1 MSATILPEK
10 TLHYPVLL
18 NEVINIITPQN
29 GGTFIDCTF
38 GQGGYSKKILEYPN
52 TKVIAID
59 RDKNSQHIASDFK
72 KKFEDRFSFHNIK
85 FSQIKDLNLK
95 DEIKGIIFDLGY
107 SINQI
112 KNLSTGLSFDS
123 KGELNMKMGLN
134 DFSAKDVIDKLDQK
148 ELEQIFRYFGEEKN
162 SKLISKKIVLE
173 RQKKNLDTQDL
184 VNIVKRVKKRH
195 YTKTNPATKVF
206 QALRIF
212 VNKEISE
219 LSKSLEA
226 SASIVSQNGIV
237 LTVSFHSL
245 EDKICK
251 FFFNHLSKQDKVS
264 RYLPEK
270 KTTKKS
276 FSLITK
282 KPVTPSS
289 QELKLNPPSRSAKLR
304 AIKKIGLY
312 ENNMNVFEKYASLL
326 KIENFSKNLKFFQY
340 HF

>member
-18 NEVINIITPQN
+18 DEVINIITPQN

-59 RDKNSQHIASDFK
+59 RDKNSLPIASDLK
-72 KKFEDRFSFHNIK
+72 KKFEDRFFFHNIK
-85 FSQIKDLNLK
+85 FSQIKDLK
-95 DEIKGIIFDLGY
+95 IDDEVKGIVFDLGY
-107 SINQI
+107 SLNQI
-112 KNLSTGLSFDS
+112 KDLSRGLSFDS

-134 DFSAKDVIDKLDQK
+134 DFSAKDVINKLDQK
-148 ELEQIFRYFGEEKN
+148 ELEQIFKYFGEEKN

-184 VNIVKRVKKRH
+184 VTIVKSAKKKY

-219 LSKSLEA
+219 LTRGLKE
-226 SASIVSQNGIV
+226 SANIVSQNGVI

-270 KTTKKS
+270 KTTKMS

-282 KPVTPSS
+282 KPVIPGS

-304 AIKKIGLY
+304 AVKKIDTY
-312 ENNMNVFEKYASLL
+312 ENNKNVFLKY
-326 KIENFSKNLKFFQY
+326 KNLLNIEKLSEKL
-340 HF
+340 

>member
-1 MSATILPEK
+1 MSATISPEK
-10 TLHYPVLL
+10 ILHYPVLL

-59 RDKNSQHIASDFK
+59 RDKNSQYIASDLK

-107 SINQI
+107 SLNQI
-112 KNLSTGLSFDS
+112 KDLSTGLSFDS
-123 KGELNMKMGLN
+123 EGELNMKMGLN
-134 DFSAKDVIDKLDQK
+134 DFSAKDVINKLDQK
-148 ELEQIFRYFGEEKN
+148 ELEQIFKYFGEEKN
-162 SKLISKKIVLE
+162 SKLISKKIALE

-184 VNIVKRVKKRH
+184 VNIVKRAKKKH

-304 AIKKIGLY
+304 AIKKIGAY
-312 ENNMNVFEKYASLL
+312 ENNTNVFLKYENLLNIEK
-326 KIENFSKNLKFFQY
+326 FSEKL
-340 HF
+340 

>member
-134 DFSAKDVIDKLDQK
+134 DFSAKDVINKLDQK
-148 ELEQIFRYFGEEKN
+148 ELEQIFKYFGEEKN

-184 VNIVKRVKKRH
+184 VNIVKRVKKKH

-219 LSKSLEA
+219 LTKSLEA
-226 SASIVSQNGIV
+226 SASIVSQNGII

-251 FFFNHLSKQDKVS
+251 FFFNYLSKQDKVS

-270 KTTKKS
+270 KTKKKS

-282 KPVTPSS
+282 KPVTPGS

-312 ENNMNVFEKYASLL
+312 ENNMNVFEKYSSLL
-326 KIENFSKNLKFFQY
+326 KIENFSKKL
-340 HF
+340 

>member
-59 RDKNSQHIASDFK
+59 RDKNSLHIASDLK
-72 KKFEDRFSFHNIK
+72 KKFEDRFYFHNIK
-85 FSQIKDLNLK
+85 FSQIKDLK
-95 DEIKGIIFDLGY
+95 IDDEVKGIIFDLGY
-107 SINQI
+107 SLNQI
-112 KNLSTGLSFDS
+112 KDLSRGLSFDS
-123 KGELNMKMGLN
+123 KGDLNMKMGLN
-134 DFSAKDVIDKLDQK
+134 DFSAKDVINKLDQK
-148 ELEQIFRYFGEEKN
+148 ELEQIFKYFGEEKN
-162 SKLISKKIVLE
+162 SKLISKKIVVE

-184 VNIVKRVKKRH
+184 VTIVKKTKKKY

-219 LSKSLEA
+219 LTRGLKE
-226 SASIVSQNGIV
+226 SANIVGQNGVI

-270 KTTKKS
+270 KSTKIS

-282 KPVTPSS
+282 KPVIPGS

-304 AIKKIGLY
+304 AIKKIDTY
-312 ENNMNVFEKYASLL
+312 ENNKNVFLKYKNLL
-326 KIENFSKNLKFFQY
+326 NIENFSEKL
-340 HF
+340 

>member
-59 RDKNSQHIASDFK
+59 RDKNSTQIALDLKKRFK
-72 KKFEDRFSFHNIK
+72 ERFSFHNIK

-107 SINQI
+107 SLTQI
-112 KNLSTGLSFDS
+112 KDLSTGLSFDS

-134 DFSAKDVIDKLDQK
+134 DFSANDVINKLDQK
-148 ELEQIFRYFGEEKN
+148 ELEQIFKYFGEEKN
-162 SKLISKKIVLE
+162 SKLVSKKIVLE

-184 VNIVKRVKKRH
+184 VNIVKRVKKKH

-304 AIKKIGLY
+304 AIKKIGTY
-312 ENNMNVFEKYASLL
+312 ENNVNVFLKYENLFN
-326 KIENFSKNLKFFQY
+326 IENFSEKL
-340 HF
+340 

>member
-52 TKVIAID
+52 TKVIAVD
-59 RDKNSQHIASDFK
+59 RDKNSIQIASDLKKRFK
-72 KKFEDRFSFHNIK
+72 DRFSFHNIK
-85 FSQIKDLNLK
+85 FSQIKNLK
-95 DEIKGIIFDLGY
+95 IDDEVKGIVFDLGY
-107 SINQI
+107 SLNQI
-112 KNLSTGLSFDS
+112 KDLTTGLSFDS

-134 DFSAKDVIDKLDQK
+134 DFSADDVINKLDQK
-148 ELEQIFRYFGEEKN
+148 ELEQIFKYFGEEQN
-162 SKLISKKIVLE
+162 SKLISKKVIFE

-184 VNIVKRVKKRH
+184 VNIVKRAKKKY

-219 LSKSLEA
+219 LTRGLKE
-226 SASIVSQNGIV
+226 SANIVSQNGII

-312 ENNMNVFEKYASLL
+312 ENDMNIFLKYENLL
-326 KIENFSKNLKFFQY
+326 NIENLSEKL
-340 HF
+340 

>member
-59 RDKNSQHIASDFK
+59 RDKNSLHIASDLK
-72 KKFEDRFSFHNIK
+72 KKFEDRFYFHNIK
-85 FSQIKDLNLK
+85 FSQIKDLK
-95 DEIKGIIFDLGY
+95 IDDEVKGIVFDLGY
-107 SINQI
+107 SLNQI
-112 KNLSTGLSFDS
+112 KDLSRGLSFDS

-134 DFSAKDVIDKLDQK
+134 DFSAKDVINKLDQK
-148 ELEQIFRYFGEEKN
+148 ELEQIFKYFGEEKN

-173 RQKKNLDTQDL
+173 RQKKNLVTQDL
-184 VNIVKRVKKRH
+184 VNIVKRAKKKY

-219 LSKSLEA
+219 LTRGLKESVN
-226 SASIVSQNGIV
+226 IVSQNGII

-251 FFFNHLSKQDKVS
+251 FFFNNLSKQDKVS
-264 RYLPEK
+264 RYLPVQ
-270 KTTKKS
+270 KTAKKS

-282 KPVTPSS
+282 KPVTPGS

-304 AIKKIGLY
+304 AIKKIGTY
-312 ENNMNVFEKYASLL
+312 ENNMNVFLKYENLL
-326 KIENFSKNLKFFQY
+326 NIENFSRKL
-340 HF
+340 

>member
-10 TLHYPVLL
+10 NLHYPVLL

-72 KKFEDRFSFHNIK
+72 KRFEDRFSFHNIK
-85 FSQIKDLNLK
+85 FSQIKDLNLT
-95 DEIKGIIFDLGY
+95 DEIRGIIFDLGY

-112 KNLSTGLSFDS
+112 KDLSTGLSFDS
-123 KGELNMKMGLN
+123 KGELNMRMGLN
-134 DFSAKDVIDKLDQK
+134 DFSAKDVINKLDQK
-148 ELEQIFRYFGEEKN
+148 ELEQTFKYFGEEKN
-162 SKLISKKIVLE
+162 SKIISKKIVLE
-173 RQKKNLDTQDL
+173 RQKKNLNTQDL
-184 VNIVKRVKKRH
+184 VNIVKRAKKKH

-219 LSKSLEA
+219 LTKSLEA
-226 SASIVSQNGIV
+226 SASIVSQNGII

-251 FFFNHLSKQDKVS
+251 FFFNYLSKQDKVS

-282 KPVTPSS
+282 KPVTPNA

-304 AIKKIGLY
+304 AIKKIGAY
-312 ENNMNVFEKYASLL
+312 ENNINVFEKYANLL
-326 KIENFSKNLKFFQY
+326 KIENLSKKL
-340 HF
+340 

>member
-59 RDKNSQHIASDFK
+59 RDKNSLHIASDLK
-72 KKFEDRFSFHNIK
+72 KKFEDRFYFHNIK
-85 FSQIKDLNLK
+85 FSQIKDLK
-95 DEIKGIIFDLGY
+95 IDDEVKGIIFDLGY
-107 SINQI
+107 SLNQI
-112 KNLSTGLSFDS
+112 KDLSRGLSFDS
-123 KGELNMKMGLN
+123 KGDLNMKMGLN
-134 DFSAKDVIDKLDQK
+134 DFSAKDVINKLDQK
-148 ELEQIFRYFGEEKN
+148 ELEQIFKYFGEEKN
-162 SKLISKKIVLE
+162 SKLISKKIVVE

-184 VNIVKRVKKRH
+184 VTIVKKTKKKY

-219 LSKSLEA
+219 LTRGLKE
-226 SASIVSQNGIV
+226 SANIIGQNGVI

-251 FFFNHLSKQDKVS
+251 FFFNQLSKQDKVS

-270 KTTKKS
+270 KSTKIS

-282 KPVTPSS
+282 KPVIPGS

-304 AIKKIGLY
+304 AIKKIDTY
-312 ENNMNVFEKYASLL
+312 ENNKNIFLKYKNLL
-326 KIENFSKNLKFFQY
+326 NIENFSEKL
-340 HF
+340 

>member
-59 RDKNSQHIASDFK
+59 RDKNSLHIASDLK
-72 KKFEDRFSFHNIK
+72 KKFEDRFYFHNIK
-85 FSQIKDLNLK
+85 FSQIKDLK
-95 DEIKGIIFDLGY
+95 IDDEVKGIIFDLGY
-107 SINQI
+107 SLNQI
-112 KNLSTGLSFDS
+112 KDLSRGLSFDS
-123 KGELNMKMGLN
+123 KGDLNMKMGLN
-134 DFSAKDVIDKLDQK
+134 DFSAKDVINKLDQK
-148 ELEQIFRYFGEEKN
+148 ELEQIFKYFGEEKN
-162 SKLISKKIVLE
+162 SKLISKKIVAE

-184 VNIVKRVKKRH
+184 VTIVKKTKKKY

-219 LSKSLEA
+219 LTRGLKE
-226 SASIVSQNGIV
+226 SANIVGQNGVI

-251 FFFNHLSKQDKVS
+251 YFFNQLSKQDKVS

-270 KTTKKS
+270 KSTKIS

-282 KPVTPSS
+282 KPVIPGS

-304 AIKKIGLY
+304 AIKKIDTY
-312 ENNMNVFEKYASLL
+312 ENNKNIFLKYKNLL
-326 KIENFSKNLKFFQY
+326 NIENFSEKL
-340 HF
+340 

>member
-72 KKFEDRFSFHNIK
+72 KKFEDRFFFHNIK

-112 KNLSTGLSFDS
+112 KDLSTGLSFES

-134 DFSAKDVIDKLDQK
+134 DFSAKDVINKLDQK
-148 ELEQIFRYFGEEKN
+148 ELEQIFKYFGEEKN

-173 RQKKNLDTQDL
+173 RQKKSLDTQDL
-184 VNIVKRVKKRH
+184 VNIVKRAKKKH

-212 VNKEISE
+212 VNKEMSE

-226 SASIVSQNGIV
+226 SARIVSQNGII

-251 FFFNHLSKQDKVS
+251 FFFNYLSKQDKVS
-264 RYLPEK
+264 RYLPEQNS
-270 KTTKKS
+270 TKKS

-282 KPVTPSS
+282 KPVTPGS

-304 AIKKIGLY
+304 AVKKIGTY
-312 ENNMNVFEKYASLL
+312 ENNINVFLKYENLFN
-326 KIENFSKNLKFFQY
+326 IENLSEKL
-340 HF
+340 

>member
-1 MSATILPEK
+1 MSATISPEK
-10 TLHYPVLL
+10 ILHYPVLL

-59 RDKNSQHIASDFK
+59 RDKNSLHIASDLK

-107 SINQI
+107 SLNQI
-112 KNLSTGLSFDS
+112 KDLSTGLSFDS
-123 KGELNMKMGLN
+123 EGELNMKMGLN
-134 DFSAKDVIDKLDQK
+134 DFSAKDVINKLDQK
-148 ELEQIFRYFGEEKN
+148 ELEQIFKYFGEEKN
-162 SKLISKKIVLE
+162 SKLISKKIALE

-184 VNIVKRVKKRH
+184 VNIVKRVKKKH

-251 FFFNHLSKQDKVS
+251 FFFNYLSKQDKVS

-270 KTTKKS
+270 KKTKKS

-282 KPVTPSS
+282 KPVTPGS

-304 AIKKIGLY
+304 AIKKIGTY
-312 ENNMNVFEKYASLL
+312 ENNVNVFLKYENLFN
-326 KIENFSKNLKFFQY
+326 IENFSEKL
-340 HF
+340 

>member
-18 NEVINIITPQN
+18 DEVINIITPQN

-52 TKVIAID
+52 TKIIAID
-59 RDKNSQHIASDFK
+59 RDKNSIHIASDLK
-72 KKFEDRFSFHNIK
+72 KKFKDRFSFHNIK
-85 FSQIKDLNLK
+85 FSQIKELNLK

-107 SINQI
+107 SLNQI
-112 KNLSTGLSFDS
+112 KDLSTGLSFDS

-134 DFSAKDVIDKLDQK
+134 DFSAKDAVNKLDQK
-148 ELEQIFRYFGEEKN
+148 ELEQIFKYFGEEKN
-162 SKLISKKIVLE
+162 SKLISRKIVLE

-184 VNIVKRVKKRH
+184 VNIVKRAKKKY
-195 YTKTNPATKVF
+195 YTKTNIATKVF

-219 LSKSLEA
+219 LTKGLKE
-226 SASIVSQNGIV
+226 SASIVSQNGII

-270 KTTKKS
+270 NSSKMS
-276 FSLITK
+276 FNLITK
-282 KPVTPSS
+282 KSITPSS

-304 AIKKIGLY
+304 AVKKIDVY
-312 ENNMNVFEKYASLL
+312 ENNKNIFFKYENLLNIEK
-326 KIENFSKNLKFFQY
+326 FSEKL
-340 HF
+340 

>member
-10 TLHYPVLL
+10 NLHYPVLL
-18 NEVINIITPQN
+18 NEVIDIITPQN

-85 FSQIKDLNLK
+85 FSQIKDLNIK
-95 DEIKGIIFDLGY
+95 NEIKGIIFDLGY

-134 DFSAKDVIDKLDQK
+134 DFSAKDVINKLDQK

-184 VNIVKRVKKRH
+184 VNIVKRVKKKH

-282 KPVTPSS
+282 KPVTPDP

-312 ENNMNVFEKYASLL
+312 ENNMNVFEKYESLL
-326 KIENFSKNLKFFQY
+326 KIENLSKKL
-340 HF
+340 

>member
-1 MSATILPEK
+1 
-10 TLHYPVLL
+10 
-18 NEVINIITPQN
+18 
-29 GGTFIDCTF
+29 
-38 GQGGYSKKILEYPN
+38 
-52 TKVIAID
+52 
-59 RDKNSQHIASDFK
+59 
-72 KKFEDRFSFHNIK
+72 
-85 FSQIKDLNLK
+85 
-95 DEIKGIIFDLGY
+95 
-107 SINQI
+107 
-112 KNLSTGLSFDS
+112 
-123 KGELNMKMGLN
+123 MKMGLN
-134 DFSAKDVIDKLDQK
+134 DFSAKDVINKLDQK
-148 ELEQIFRYFGEEKN
+148 ELEQIFKYFGEEKN

-184 VNIVKRVKKRH
+184 VNIVKRAKKKH

-251 FFFNHLSKQDKVS
+251 FFLIIFQNKTRFLDIYQ
-264 RYLPEK
+264 RK
-270 KTTKKS
+270 KLQKNRLG
-276 FSLITK
+276 LITK

-326 KIENFSKNLKFFQY
+326 KIENFPEKL
-340 HF
+340 

>member
-10 TLHYPVLL
+10 NLHYPVLL

-59 RDKNSQHIASDFK
+59 RDKNSLHIASDLK

-107 SINQI
+107 SLNQI
-112 KNLSTGLSFDS
+112 KDPSTGLSFDS

-134 DFSAKDVIDKLDQK
+134 DFSAKDVINKLDQK

-184 VNIVKRVKKRH
+184 VNIVKRVKKKH

-270 KTTKKS
+270 KTVKKS
-276 FSLITK
+276 FRLITK
-282 KPVTPSS
+282 KPVTPGS

-304 AIKKIGLY
+304 AIKKIGTY
-312 ENNMNVFEKYASLL
+312 ENNMNVFLKYENLFN
-326 KIENFSKNLKFFQY
+326 IENFSEKL
-340 HF
+340 

>member
-18 NEVINIITPQN
+18 NEVIDIITPQN

-59 RDKNSQHIASDFK
+59 RDKNSIQIALDLK
-72 KKFEDRFSFHNIK
+72 KKFKERFSFHNIK

-107 SINQI
+107 SLTQI
-112 KNLSTGLSFDS
+112 KDLSTGLSFDS

-134 DFSAKDVIDKLDQK
+134 DFSANDVINKLDQK
-148 ELEQIFRYFGEEKN
+148 ELEQIFKYFGEEKN
-162 SKLISKKIVLE
+162 SKLVSKKIVLE

-184 VNIVKRVKKRH
+184 VNIVKRAKKKY

-226 SASIVSQNGIV
+226 SASIIGQNGII

-245 EDKICK
+245 EDRICK

-276 FSLITK
+276 FSLITN
-282 KPVTPSS
+282 KPVKPSLE
-289 QELKLNPPSRSAKLR
+289 ELKLNPPSRSAKLR
-304 AIKKIGLY
+304 AIKKIGTY
-312 ENNMNVFEKYASLL
+312 ENNVNVFLKYENFF
-326 KIENFSKNLKFFQY
+326 KIENFSEKL
-340 HF
+340 

>member
-59 RDKNSQHIASDFK
+59 RDKNSLHIASGLK
-72 KKFEDRFSFHNIK
+72 KKFEDRFYFHNIK
-85 FSQIKDLNLK
+85 FSQIKDLK
-95 DEIKGIIFDLGY
+95 IDDEVKGIIFDLGY
-107 SINQI
+107 SLNQI
-112 KNLSTGLSFDS
+112 KDLSRGLSFDS
-123 KGELNMKMGLN
+123 KGDLNMKMGLN
-134 DFSAKDVIDKLDQK
+134 DFSAKDVINKLDQK
-148 ELEQIFRYFGEEKN
+148 ELEQIFKYFGEEKN

-184 VNIVKRVKKRH
+184 VNIVKRVKKNY

-219 LSKSLEA
+219 LSRSLEA
-226 SASIVSQNGIV
+226 SASIVSQNGII

-251 FFFNHLSKQDKVS
+251 FFFNYLSKQDKVS

-282 KPVTPSS
+282 KPVTPGS
-289 QELKLNPPSRSAKLR
+289 Q
-304 AIKKIGLY
+304 
-312 ENNMNVFEKYASLL
+312 
-326 KIENFSKNLKFFQY
+326 
-340 HF
+340 

>member
-10 TLHYPVLL
+10 NLHYPVLL
-18 NEVINIITPQN
+18 NEVINILTPQN

-52 TKVIAID
+52 TKIIAID
-59 RDKNSQHIASDFK
+59 RDKNSQHIALDFK

-95 DEIKGIIFDLGY
+95 GEIKGIIFDLGY

-134 DFSAKDVIDKLDQK
+134 DFSAKDVINKLDQK

-184 VNIVKRVKKRH
+184 VNIVKRVKKKH

-270 KTTKKS
+270 KSTKKS

-304 AIKKIGLY
+304 AIKKIGTY
-312 ENNMNVFEKYASLL
+312 ENNVNVFLKYENLFN
-326 KIENFSKNLKFFQY
+326 IENFSEKL
-340 HF
+340 

>member
-59 RDKNSQHIASDFK
+59 RDKNSLHIASDLK
-72 KKFEDRFSFHNIK
+72 KKFKDRFYFHNIK
-85 FSQIKDLNLK
+85 FSQIKDLK
-95 DEIKGIIFDLGY
+95 IDDEVKGIVFDLGY
-107 SINQI
+107 SLNQI
-112 KNLSTGLSFDS
+112 KDLSRGLSFDS

-134 DFSAKDVIDKLDQK
+134 EFSAKDVINKLDQK

-162 SKLISKKIVLE
+162 SKLIAKKIVLE

-184 VNIVKRVKKRH
+184 VTIVKSTKKKY

-219 LSKSLEA
+219 LTRGLKE
-226 SASIVSQNGIV
+226 SANIVSQNGVI

-270 KTTKKS
+270 KLKKMS

-282 KPVTPSS
+282 KPVIPGS
-289 QELKLNPPSRSAKLR
+289 QELKINPPSRSAKLR
-304 AIKKIGLY
+304 AIKKIDIY
-312 ENNMNVFEKYASLL
+312 ENNKNVFLRY
-326 KIENFSKNLKFFQY
+326 KNLLNIEKFSEKL
-340 HF
+340 

>member
-29 GGTFIDCTF
+29 GCTFIDCTF

-59 RDKNSQHIASDFK
+59 RDKNSLHIASDLK

-134 DFSAKDVIDKLDQK
+134 DFSAKDVINKLDQK

-184 VNIVKRVKKRH
+184 VNIVKRVKKKH

-270 KTTKKS
+270 KTKKNR
-276 FSLITK
+276 L
-282 KPVTPSS
+282 V
-289 QELKLNPPSRSAKLR
+289 L
-304 AIKKIGLY
+304 
-312 ENNMNVFEKYASLL
+312 
-326 KIENFSKNLKFFQY
+326 
-340 HF
+340 

>member
-59 RDKNSQHIASDFK
+59 RDKNSQHIASDLK

-134 DFSAKDVIDKLDQK
+134 DFSAKDVINKLDQK
-148 ELEQIFRYFGEEKN
+148 ELEQIFKYFGEEKN
-162 SKLISKKIVLE
+162 SKLISKKIVVE

-184 VNIVKRVKKRH
+184 VTIVKKTKKKY

-219 LSKSLEA
+219 LTRGLKE
-226 SASIVSQNGIV
+226 SANIVGQNGVI

-251 FFFNHLSKQDKVS
+251 FFFNQLSKQDKVS

-270 KTTKKS
+270 KSTKIS

-282 KPVTPSS
+282 KPVIPGS

-304 AIKKIGLY
+304 AIKKIDTY
-312 ENNMNVFEKYASLL
+312 ENNKNVFLKYKNLL
-326 KIENFSKNLKFFQY
+326 NIENFSEKL
-340 HF
+340 

>member
-10 TLHYPVLL
+10 NLHYPVLL

-59 RDKNSQHIASDFK
+59 RDKNSQHIASDLK

-112 KNLSTGLSFDS
+112 KDLSTGLSFDS

-134 DFSAKDVIDKLDQK
+134 DFSAKDVINKLDQK
-148 ELEQIFRYFGEEKN
+148 ELEQIFKYFGEEKN

-184 VNIVKRVKKRH
+184 VNIVKRVKKKH

-226 SASIVSQNGIV
+226 SASIVSQNGII

-251 FFFNHLSKQDKVS
+251 FFFNYLSKQDKVS

-304 AIKKIGLY
+304 AIKKIGTY
-312 ENNMNVFEKYASLL
+312 ENNMNVFLKYENLL
-326 KIENFSKNLKFFQY
+326 NIENFSEKL
-340 HF
+340 